1 MRTVNVATGKNQAKF
16 GKVGGLFVGRVLDT
30 TAPPV
35 WSNINYR
42 TFIIHTLKGGLSRI
56 RIQSKVRVQSKSLNL
71 NPEGL

>member
-1 MRTVNVATGKNQAKF
+1 MSTVNFATGKKQAKF
-16 GKVGGLFVGRVLDT
+16 GKVGGFFADGVLDT

-42 TFIIHTLKGGLSRI
+42 TFIINTLKGGLSRI
-56 RIQSKVRVQSKSLNL
+56 RTQSKVRVQSKSLKL